1 MFLLKHFNSL
11 KNNAELFIFFF
22 STIMNFN
29 ILLKK
34 FLFFEYFYLFLN
46 VFLKFVKL
54 KIKKKNYLTSILK
67 NFKYCLLNEYK
78 FKYSYLSYLINCYK
92 FVCIVKIVFKSHN
105 IFINV
110 TNVNGK
116 TLKFYSSGFL
126 GFKGRE
132 KSTLL
137 AGKDLAKSVS
147 KFIEK
152 YFTTVEVCF
161 IGKKGY
167 TKSII
172 EGLLFNKNLIIS
184 KITIKDK
191 ASHGGCR
198 LKKKSRK

>member
-1 MFLLKHFNSL
+1 
-11 KNNAELFIFFF
+11 
-22 STIMNFN
+22 
-29 ILLKK
+29 
-34 FLFFEYFYLFLN
+34 
-46 VFLKFVKL
+46 
-54 KIKKKNYLTSILK
+54 
-67 NFKYCLLNEYK
+67 
-78 FKYSYLSYLINCYK
+78 LSQLIYYYHYI
-92 FVCIVKIVFKSHN
+92 CIVKVVFKSHN

-110 TNVNGK
+110 TNINGK

-147 KFIEK
+147 KFIVK
-152 YFTTVEVCF
+152 YFTTVEVNF

-172 EGLLFNKNLIIS
+172 EGLLFSKNLTIS

-191 ASHGGCR
+191 APHGGCR
-198 LKKKSRK
+198 LKKKPRK